1 MNDPYKTLGVSREST
16 DDEINTAYR
25 KLVKQYHPDRYVG
38 NPLSDLAAEK
48 IKEINEAY
56 DAIMNERK
64 NSSSSSSYSGYS
76 NNTNYGSY
84 TNDFDANKI
93 RMLINTGKLGEAEML
108 LNTARIRNA
117 EWHFLMGMVMKKKG
131 WYDMAYQHLN
141 RAASMDPSNA
151 EFRQARDSM
160 DYSGS
165 GYRTYGNAGGYDGA
179 CCDSCQTLICA
190 DCCCEMCGGNIIP
203 CIGCR

>member
-1 MNDPYKTLGVSREST
+1 MTDPYKILGVTPESS

-38 NPLSDLAAEK
+38 NPLAELAAEK
-48 IKEINEAY
+48 IKEINAAY
-56 DAIMNERK
+56 DAVMNERK
-64 NSSSSSSYSGYS
+64 NASSNSSYSSYS
-76 NNTNYGSY
+76 SGENSTP
-84 TNDFDANKI
+84 DFDVNKI
-93 RMLINTGKLGEAEML
+93 RMLINSGRLGEAEML
-108 LNTARIRNA
+108 LNNVRVRNA

-160 DYSGS
+160 DFGGT
-165 GYRTYGNAGGYDGA
+165 GYRTFGNMGGYNDS
-179 CCDSCQTLICA
+179 CCDGCQTLICA

>member
-1 MNDPYKTLGVSREST
+1 MTDPYKVLGVSRDST

-38 NPLSDLAAEK
+38 NPLSELAAEK

-64 NSSSSSSYSGYS
+64 NASAGSSQSYGADSSY
-76 NNTNYGSY
+76 GSSA
-84 TNDFDANKI
+84 DFDANKI
-93 RMLINTGKLGEAEML
+93 RMLINSGRIGEAEMM
-108 LNTARIRNA
+108 LNNVRVRNA

-141 RAASMDPSNA
+141 RAASMDPSNM
-151 EFRQARDSM
+151 EYRQARDNM
-160 DYSGS
+160 DYSGT
-165 GYRTYGNAGGYDGA
+165 GYRTFGNGGGYNDG
-179 CCDSCQTLICA
+179 CCDACQTLICA